1 MSISSTRFVGRT
13 EELGRLSDA
22 LGAVARGTRRVVLV
36 AGEAGVGK
44 TRLIEEFSSR
54 ASDQGA
60 VSTLGG
66 CVDVS
71 GGLPFAPFA
80 EAFRRVLRSSEPGL
94 RDRWFPPAVR
104 AEMARL
110 VPDVGPDDEP
120 AADAASARARL
131 FELGLEMFA
140 RVSEEAPVVL
150 VLEDLHWADSST
162 RDLIRFLVRNLE
174 RERVLLVGTYRVD
187 DVGRAHPLRPLLAE
201 LMRAGGVERIDLRPF
216 TKGELAEQL
225 AAIVGHAPDP
235 GLLEAVFSRSEGN
248 AFYAEELVAAG
259 PEAGLSPTLR
269 DVLGVRVEGLSE
281 PARSVLRAL
290 AAGGRRVGD
299 RLLAAVVELDEQARA
314 DALRETISE
323 QLIVLDG
330 ERGAYAFRHTLL
342 REAVYEELLPGE
354 RVRLHAGYARALAGD
369 ASLAEGVAEAASEL
383 AHHSFAAYDLERALT
398 ASVEAAEL
406 ATRRWG
412 FAEARA
418 HCERA
423 LELWDRVDPGARPLA
438 GDRVALLRRAAEAA
452 NLEGDHRRAAEL
464 VRAALALVDEEAEPE
479 RAGVLYTR
487 LGRFLWAAGEGS
499 DALTAYEQALEI
511 VPSEPPS
518 DARGRV
524 LAARGQALMLT
535 ARYAE
540 SAECC
545 REAIAIAQHTGARAV
560 EGHAMNTLGVDLAY
574 LGSSD
579 AAAAQL
585 REARAIAEEVG
596 DLDDLARAHLNL
608 ADTLL
613 GILGSPAEAV
623 EEGRLGVERCR
634 ALGLARDYGVSLQ
647 AIVAEGLLELGHWD
661 EAEAELRDA
670 AAANPI
676 EMAAVDV
683 LHTRIPLL
691 VGRGEFDRAGE
702 DLARARQLTIH
713 TIDPQYVGRR
723 CSNEAERALW
733 LGRPEEARAAVDEGL
748 ELLAGTDDTRH
759 TGRLLWLG
767 SWAEADLADRARA
780 QRAGGRLAESEA
792 ALDRLLDRARSLAG
806 AGGTMPAFLALCEA
820 ESGRARRASDPSAWA
835 RAASAWSE
843 LERPY
848 PAAYARWRQAE
859 ALLADRRG
867 RDAEPILRDAHAIA
881 RRLGAAPLA
890 HELESLARRA
900 RISLEDASAQAPPA
914 PADTDHELTPRELE
928 VLTLVAA
935 GRTNREIAEALFV
948 SEKTAGHHVSSILRK
963 LGVRGRVEAAGA
975 AQRLGLV
982 D

>member
-13 EELGRLSDA
+13 AELGRLSDA
-22 LGAVARGTRRVVLV
+22 LAAVSDGTRRVVLV

-44 TRLIEEFSSR
+44 TRLVEELLSR
-54 ASDQGA
+54 AEGEGA
-60 VSTLGG
+60 VPALGG
-66 CVDVS
+66 CVDVA

-80 EAFRRVLRSSEPGL
+80 EALRRVLRSSEPDL

-110 VPDVGPDDEP
+110 VPDVGPDEEP
-120 AADAASARARL
+120 AGDAASARARL

-174 RERVLLVGTYRVD
+174 RERVLMVGTYRVD

-201 LMRAGGVERIDLRPF
+201 LVRAGGVERIDLRPF

-235 GLLEAVFSRSEGN
+235 ALLEAVFSRSEGN
-248 AFYAEELVAAG
+248 AFYAEELVAVGAG
-259 PEAGLSPTLR
+259 AELSPTLR
-269 DVLGVRVEGLSE
+269 DVLGVRIEGLSE
-281 PARSVLRAL
+281 PGRSVLRAL

-299 RLLAAVVELDEQARA
+299 RLLTAVVDLDEGPRA
-314 DALRETISE
+314 DALREAIAA
-323 QLIVLDG
+323 QLIVLEAD
-330 ERGAYAFRHTLL
+330 RGAYAFRHTLL

-354 RVRLHAGYARALAGD
+354 RVRLHAAYGRALAAD
-369 ASLAEGVAEAASEL
+369 ASLAEGVAEAAAEL
-383 AHHSFAAYDLERALT
+383 AHHWFAAHDLERALE

-412 FAEARA
+412 FGEARV

-423 LELWDRVDPGARPLA
+423 LELWDQVDPESRPLG
-438 GDRVALLRRAAEAA
+438 GDRVSLLRRAAEAA

-464 VRAALALVDEEAEPE
+464 VRAALALVDEDSDRE

-487 LGRFLWAAGEGS
+487 LGRFLWAAGDGR
-499 DALTAYEQALEI
+499 DALEAYERALEL
-511 VPSEPPS
+511 VPSDPPS
-518 DARGRV
+518 HARGRV

-535 ARYAE
+535 ARYAD
-540 SAECC
+540 SADCC
-545 REAIAIAQHTGARAV
+545 REAIAIAQRTGARAV
-560 EGHAMNTLGVDLAY
+560 EGHAMNTLGVDLAH
-574 LGSSD
+574 LGAADD
-579 AAAAQL
+579 AVASL

-608 ADTLL
+608 ADTLV
-613 GILGSPAEAV
+613 GILGRPAEAV
-623 EEGRLGVERCR
+623 EEARLGVGRCR

-647 AIVAEGLLELGHWD
+647 AVVAEGLLELGRWD

-691 VGRGEFDRAGE
+691 VGRGEFDLAAE
-702 DLARARQLTIH
+702 DLARARRLTVH

-723 CSNEAERALW
+723 CANEAERALW

-748 ELLAGTDDTRH
+748 ELLVGTDDTSH

-780 QRAGGRLAESEA
+780 QRTDGRLTESEA
-792 ALDRLLDRARSLAG
+792 ALDRLLDRARSLSG
-806 AGGTMPAFLALCEA
+806 ADGTMPAYLALCEA
-820 ESGRARRASDPSAWA
+820 ESGRARRSSDPSAWA
-835 RAASAWSE
+835 RAASSWSE

-848 PAAYARWRQAE
+848 PTAYARWRQAE

-867 RDAEPILRDAHAIA
+867 RDAEPTLREAHATA

-890 HELESLARRA
+890 RELESLARRA
-900 RISLEDASAQAPPA
+900 RMSLDDASAEAPRA

-928 VLTLVAA
+928 VLTLIAA

-963 LGVRGRVEAAGA
+963 LAVRSRVEAAGA

-982 D
+982 E